1 MHEKEKAN
9 NSFWER
15 RKPFAPLKRLALGAL
30 AFSLS
35 SCVSPNVAKA
45 NYQENG
51 TSEEIRTSESVGAKR
66 LAESLTNSLTSGL
79 SLKLD
84 QMTLKA
90 DENNVFEFSNGS
102 LSFDLKELSL
112 HGLNLSLQA
121 EVNYNA
127 SGGRSID
134 ARLVDD
140 ELYFALEAPGSDS
153 ATYNVAY
160 KVSTASYQYGEEDG
174 RDSVTGGITQ
184 YEFGKLDWVLEDI
197 LQILSSYGYD
207 VKPDFDDTSTIDFE
221 KISSS
226 LDDLNEIDAESH
238 YFVWNLPIGENVY
251 SVGLQGDEDYYLSK
265 IDFPAKGTGASN
277 KLSNGMELSLSA
289 SFDYN
294 GAQIS
299 APENASSYLPL
310 DNSID
315 LWERIATYAGKLS
328 FDISTTHTENG
339 NEEEGLLLTHHEDT
353 VESTATTIGHQGFD
367 EKLTFSLNG
376 GANFQNQKINDL
388 SISAVFKGDKQTK
401 KLAGHYIQGEADK
414 EAYVDVN
421 SILKV
426 KTSKTTADAFF
437 SAFADLLGDESIK
450 NEYLSALF
458 SSIGSISD
466 AFESV
471 KNSLIGKD
479 ISEKHYEH
487 FLEALISLES
497 KENQIEATFDFSK
510 AGGEGK
516 LIFRLSSS
524 DFALASLTFDGFS
537 IGGFGVEGTLKISD
551 YTGSVSFNKD
561 EYQEMD
567 HLPTLTD
574 QVENLFQHHSMK
586 ASVQGYVLDRGTT
599 AVSSDSRF
607 ASLSGKTITEQ
618 GFSLEGNFAFNL
630 QEKAACANA
639 VVLDR
644 KADYLNEHAL
654 ALQLDG
660 EIGASTETGDMLFSY
675 DSSNTLK
682 NGNAEGYKD
691 LDYGNISEPDADT
704 LYGKFS
710 VSSLNDILEL
720 ATTLL
725 SSDDPRFTKFTSAAD
740 TLATTLVAKIS
751 QGQFAPLLSEKI
763 LVSVTRTGD
772 KIAAVISKDVLGSEE
787 DVPLNIEFNENGL
800 SSIDFKLITE
810 SKEIYFKIDAEVP
823 QTALLETDL
832 QVSDLQAKRDS
843 MTDFSSLSTLLEYV
857 LGSATLGED
866 ENNVSTYHLSGTAT
880 LKILSIFDKDVSIF
894 DKDVPFSLWVSLNG
908 AEVKAIGTIEVPMI
922 VAVNGGGG
930 AIGGGT
936 RYVEFYFHTS
946 GDDSDGIIFFHRVN
960 QKQTAGITRETISED
975 WAKVKASDF
984 TANIM
989 NWMLGYVMGMSS
1001 TIMDKISTSESTKGT
1016 SLHGEEMVSSYSHS
1030 ESSGVH
1036 AWNAKMDLSSLSSSL
1051 TSALEIKIEGKEV
1064 NVGSDKQKTLTA
1076 LSGSVGLVS
1085 VITVSFSASLANVST
1100 GTYVS
1105 VWNKGSGSSEG
1116 QITLRSPNKK
1126 KISTTSLQAADA
1138 YASNYYDNGYVTS
1151 GNFASATTYVT
1162 YPIS

>member
-1 MHEKEKAN
+1 M
-9 NSFWER
+9 
-15 RKPFAPLKRLALGAL
+15 KRLALGVL

-35 SCVSPNVAKA
+35 SCASSNVAKA
-45 NYQENG
+45 NNQESETIEEIQ
-51 TSEEIRTSESVGAKR
+51 TSENVGAKR
-66 LAESLTNSLTSGL
+66 LAESLTNSLASGL

-90 DENNVFEFSNGS
+90 DENNVFEFNNGS

-112 HGLNLSLQA
+112 HGLDLGLQA
-121 EVNYNA
+121 EVNYNS

-160 KVSTASYQYGEEDG
+160 KVSTASYQYGEEDN
-174 RDSVTGGITQ
+174 RDSVTGGINQ
-184 YEFGKLDWVLEDI
+184 YEFGRLDWVLEDI
-197 LQILSSYGYD
+197 LQILSSYGYE
-207 VKPDFDDTSTIDFE
+207 VKPNFNDTSMIDFG

-226 LDDLNEIDAESH
+226 LDELNEIDAESH

-251 SVGLQGDEDYYLSK
+251 SIGLQGDDDYYLSK
-265 IDFPAKGTGASN
+265 IEFPAKGTGASN
-277 KLSNGMELSLSA
+277 KLSNGMELALSA

-294 GAQIS
+294 GAQIT
-299 APENASSYLPL
+299 APENASSYLSL

-328 FDISTTHTENG
+328 FDVSTTHTENG
-339 NEEEGLLLTHHEDT
+339 SEEDGLLLTQHKDT

-367 EKLTFSLNG
+367 EKLTFSLSG

-388 SISAVFKGDKQTK
+388 SISATFKGDKQTK
-401 KLAGHYIQGEADK
+401 KLAGHYVQGDNDK

-421 SILKV
+421 GILKV

-450 NEYLSALF
+450 NEYLSSLF

-497 KENQIEATFDFSK
+497 KDNQIEATFDFSK

-516 LIFRLSSS
+516 LIFHLSSS

-551 YTGSVSFNKD
+551 YTGAVSFNKD
-561 EYQEMD
+561 EYEEMD
-567 HLPTLTD
+567 HLPALTD

-586 ASVQGYVLDRGTT
+586 ASVKGYVLDRNTT

-618 GFSLEGNFAFNL
+618 GFSLKGDFAFNL

-639 VVLDR
+639 VILDR
-644 KADYLNEHAL
+644 KADYLNEHAI

-682 NGNAEGYKD
+682 SSNAEGYAD
-691 LDYGNISEPDADT
+691 LNYGNITEPDADT

-720 ATTLL
+720 ATTLF

-787 DVPLNIEFNENGL
+787 GIPLNIEFDENGL

-810 SKEIYFKIDAEVP
+810 SKEIYFKIDAEIP
-823 QTALLETDL
+823 QTTLSKTDL
-832 QVSDLQAKRDS
+832 QISDLQSQRDS

-866 ENNVSTYHLSGTAT
+866 ENNVSTYHLSGTAKMT
-880 LKILSIFDKDVSIF
+880 ILSLFSKDL
-894 DKDVPFSLWVSLNG
+894 PFSIWVSLNG
-908 AEVKAIGTIEVPMI
+908 AEVKMIGTIEVPM
-922 VAVNGGGG
+922 VLEVNGGGG
-930 AIGGGT
+930 VIDGGT

-946 GDDSDGIIFFHRVN
+946 GDDSDGTIFFHRVN
-960 QKQTAGITRETISED
+960 QKQTGGITWESVTED
-975 WAKVKASDF
+975 WAKVKTSDF
-984 TANIM
+984 TANLL

-1001 TIMDKISTSESTKGT
+1001 SIMNQITTSDSSKG
-1016 SLHGEEMVSSYSHS
+1016 SSIHGEEMISSYSHS
-1030 ESSGVH
+1030 ESSGTH
-1036 AWNAKMDLSSLSSSL
+1036 TWNAKMDLSSLSSSL

-1064 NVGSDKQKTLTA
+1064 NVGNNKQKTLTA

-1085 VITVSFSASLANVST
+1085 VISISFSATLANVSS

-1105 VWNKGSGSSEG
+1105 VWNRGSGSSEG
-1116 QITLRSPNKK
+1116 QITLRSPNSR
-1126 KISTTSLQAADA
+1126 KISSTTLQAADA

>member
-1 MHEKEKAN
+1 MREKEKAN

-15 RKPFAPLKRLALGAL
+15 RKPFAPLKRLALGVL

-35 SCVSPNVAKA
+35 SCTSSNAAKA
-45 NYQENG
+45 NNQESETTEEIQ
-51 TSEEIRTSESVGAKR
+51 TSENVGAKR

-112 HGLNLSLQA
+112 HGLNLGLQA
-121 EVNYNA
+121 EVNYNS

-160 KVSTASYQYGEEDG
+160 KVSTASYQYGEEDS

-184 YEFGKLDWVLEDI
+184 YEFGRLDWVLEDI
-197 LQILSSYGYD
+197 LQILSSYGYE
-207 VKPDFDDTSTIDFE
+207 VKPNFNDTSTIDFG

-251 SVGLQGDEDYYLSK
+251 SIGLQGDEDYYLSK
-265 IDFPAKGTGASN
+265 IEFPAKGTEASN
-277 KLSNGMELSLSA
+277 KLSNGMELTLSA

-294 GAQIS
+294 GAQIV
-299 APENASSYLPL
+299 APENASSYLSL

-328 FDISTTHTENG
+328 FDVSTTHTENG
-339 NEEEGLLLTHHEDT
+339 SEEDGLLLTHHEDT
-353 VESTATTIGHQGFD
+353 VENTATTIGHQGFD
-367 EKLTFSLNG
+367 EKLTFSLSG

-388 SISAVFKGDKQTK
+388 SISAAFKGEKQTK
-401 KLAGHYIQGEADK
+401 KLAGHYVQGDNDK

-421 SILKV
+421 GILKV

-450 NEYLSALF
+450 NEYLSSLF

-497 KENQIEATFDFSK
+497 KDNQIEATFDFGK

-551 YTGSVSFNKD
+551 YTGATSFD
-561 EYQEMD
+561 EAEYEEMD

-574 QVENLFQHHSMK
+574 QVQNLYQHHSMK
-586 ASVQGYVLDRGTT
+586 ANVKGYVLDRNTT

-618 GFSLEGNFAFNL
+618 GFTLEGDFAFNL

-639 VVLDR
+639 VILDR
-644 KADYLNEHAL
+644 KADYLNEHAI

-682 NGNAEGYKD
+682 DKNAEGYAD
-691 LDYGNISEPDADT
+691 LNYGNITEPDADT

-787 DVPLNIEFNENGL
+787 DVPLNTEFNENGL

-823 QTALLETDL
+823 QTTLSKTDL
-832 QVSDLQAKRDS
+832 QVSDLQSKRDT

-866 ENNVSTYHLSGTAT
+866 ENNVSTYHLSGTAKLT
-880 LKILSIFDKDVSIF
+880 ILSLFN
-894 DKDVPFSLWVSLNG
+894 KDVPFSIWVSLNG
-908 AEVKAIGTIEVPMI
+908 AEVKMIGTIEVPMI
-922 VAVNGGGG
+922 SGVNGGGG
-930 AIGGGT
+930 LIDGGT

-946 GDDSDGIIFFHRVN
+946 GDDSDSTIFFHRVN
-960 QKQTAGITRETISED
+960 QKQTAGITIETISED
-975 WAKVKASDF
+975 WAKVKTSDF

-1001 TIMDKISTSESTKGT
+1001 TVMNQITTSDSSKGS
-1016 SLHGEEMVSSYSHS
+1016 SLHGEEMISSYSHS
-1030 ESSGVH
+1030 ESSGTH
-1036 AWNAKMDLSSLSSSL
+1036 TWNAKMDLSSLSSAL

-1064 NVGSDKQKTLTA
+1064 SVGSDKQKTLTA
-1076 LSGSVGLVS
+1076 LSGSIGLVS
-1085 VITVSFSASLANVST
+1085 VISISFSATLANVST
-1100 GTYVS
+1100 GSYVS
-1105 VWNKGSGSSEG
+1105 VWNRGSGSSEG
-1116 QITLRSPNKK
+1116 QITLRSPNKR
-1126 KISTTSLQAADA
+1126 KINTTTPQAADA

>member
-1 MHEKEKAN
+1 MREKEKAN
-9 NSFWER
+9 YSFKGR
-15 RKPFAPLKRLALGAL
+15 RKSFAPWKRLLLGAL
-30 AFSLS
+30 AFSVS
-35 SCVSPNVAKA
+35 SCASASETKAKQ
-45 NYQENG
+45 QE
-51 TSEEIRTSESVGAKR
+51 SESPEKTQVSASVGSKR
-66 LAESLTNSLTSGL
+66 LAESLASSLASGL

-112 HGLNLSLQA
+112 HGLNLGLQA
-121 EVNYNA
+121 EVNYNG
-127 SGGRSID
+127 SGERSID
-134 ARLVDD
+134 LSLVDD

-153 ATYNVAY
+153 ASYNVAY
-160 KVSTASYQYGEEDG
+160 KVSTASYQYGEENS

-184 YEFGKLDWVLEDI
+184 YEFGRLDWILEDI
-197 LQILSSYGYD
+197 LQILSSYGYE
-207 VKPDFDDTSTIDFE
+207 VKPNFKNTSTIDFG

-226 LDDLNEIDAESH
+226 LDELNEIDAESH
-238 YFVWNLPIGENVY
+238 YFVWNLPIGESVY
-251 SVGLQGDEDYYLSK
+251 SIGLQGDEDYCLSK
-265 IDFPAKGTGASN
+265 IEFPAKGSGASS
-277 KLSNGMELSLSA
+277 KLNNGMELSLSA
-289 SFDYN
+289 SFDYS
-294 GAQIS
+294 GAQIT

-328 FDISTTHTENG
+328 FDVSTTHTENG
-339 NEEEGLLLTHHEDT
+339 VEEDGLLLTHHEDT

-367 EKLTFSLNG
+367 EKLTFLLSG

-388 SISAVFKGDKQTK
+388 SVSATFKGDKQTK
-401 KLAGHYIQGEADK
+401 KLAGHYIQGDNDK

-421 SILKV
+421 GILKV

-450 NEYLSALF
+450 NEYLSSLF
-458 SSIGSISD
+458 SSIGSIGD
-466 AFESV
+466 AFESL
-471 KNSLIGKD
+471 KSSLIGKD
-479 ISEKHYEH
+479 ISEGHYEH

-497 KENQIEATFDFSK
+497 KDNQIEATFDFAK

-524 DFALASLTFDGFS
+524 DFALASLTFEGFS

-551 YTGSVSFNKD
+551 YTGSDSFDKD
-561 EYQEMD
+561 EYEEMD

-574 QVENLFQHHSMK
+574 QVENLYQHHSMK
-586 ASVQGYVLDRGTT
+586 ASVKGYVLDRNTT

-607 ASLSGKTITEQ
+607 VSLSGKTITEQ
-618 GFSLEGNFAFNL
+618 GFSLEGDFAFNL

-639 VVLDR
+639 VILDR

-654 ALQLDG
+654 SLQLDG
-660 EIGASTETGDMLFSY
+660 EIGTSTETGDMLFSY
-675 DSSNTLK
+675 NSSNALK
-682 NGNAEGYKD
+682 KAGAEGYKD
-691 LDYGNISEPDADT
+691 LDYGNIDEPTADP

-772 KIAAVISKDVLGSEE
+772 KIASVISKDVLGSEE

-800 SSIDFKLITE
+800 SSIDFKLVTE

-823 QTALLETDL
+823 QTTLSKTDL
-832 QVSDLQAKRDS
+832 QISDLQSKRDS
-843 MTDFSSLSTLLEYV
+843 MTDFSSLSTLLAYV

-866 ENNVSTYHLSGTAT
+866 ENNVSTYHLSGSAKMSITIPNTSWSFANQN
-880 LKILSIFDKDVSIF
+880 IDFSIFVFLD
-894 DKDVPFSLWVSLNG
+894 G
-908 AEVKAIGTIEVPMI
+908 AEVKAIGTITSPMI
-922 VAVNGGGG
+922 IIVNGGG
-930 AIGGGT
+930 ATGGT
-936 RYVEFYFHTS
+936 RYVEFYYHTS
-946 GDDSDGIIFFHRVN
+946 GNDSDGTIFFHRVN
-960 QKQTAGITRETISED
+960 GQTGIFSSITED

-989 NWMLGYVMGMSS
+989 NWMLGYVMGMKSIVMDRINTSDSS
-1001 TIMDKISTSESTKGT
+1001 SKT
-1016 SLHGEEMVSSYSHS
+1016 SLHGEELISSYSHS
-1030 ESSGVH
+1030 ETSGVQT
-1036 AWNAKMDLSSLSSSL
+1036 WNAKMDLSSLSSSL
-1051 TSALEIKIEGKEV
+1051 TSPLEISINGKEV
-1064 NVGSDKQKTLTA
+1064 NAGAKKQNTLTS
-1076 LSGSVGLVS
+1076 LSGSLGLVTYIS
-1085 VITVSFSASLANVST
+1085 LSFNAALANVST
-1100 GTYVS
+1100 GSYVS
-1105 VWNKGSGSSEG
+1105 VWNRNSSSSDDKLTFHTKNSSSVASSEVH
-1116 QITLRSPNKK
+1116 
-1126 KISTTSLQAADA
+1126 AADA

-1162 YPIS
+1162 FPIS

>member
-1 MHEKEKAN
+1 MRGKEKAN
-9 NSFWER
+9 NSFKER
-15 RKPFAPLKRLALGAL
+15 GKTFAPLKRLALGVL

-35 SCVSPNVAKA
+35 SCASSSVAKA
-45 NYQENG
+45 GKEKSEVTEETPLSEN
-51 TSEEIRTSESVGAKR
+51 VGAKR
-66 LAESLTNSLTSGL
+66 LAESLSNSLTSGL

-90 DENNVFEFSNGS
+90 DENNVFEFSDGS
-102 LSFDLKELSL
+102 LSFDLKDLSL
-112 HGLNLSLQA
+112 HGLNLGLAA
-121 EVNYNA
+121 EVDYNG

-140 ELYFALEAPGSDS
+140 ELYFALEAPGSDC

-160 KVSTASYQYGEEDG
+160 KVSTASYQYGEEDS

-197 LQILSSYGYD
+197 LQILSSYGYE
-207 VKPDFDDTSTIDFE
+207 VKPNFSDTSSIDFG

-226 LDDLNEIDAESH
+226 LDELNEIDAESH
-238 YFVWNLPIGENVY
+238 YFVWNLPIGESVY
-251 SVGLQGDEDYYLSK
+251 SIGLQGDEDYYLSK

-277 KLSNGMELSLSA
+277 KLSNGMELTLSA

-294 GAQIS
+294 GAQIKV
-299 APENASSYLPL
+299 PENASSYLSL

-328 FDISTTHTENG
+328 FDVSTTHVENG

-367 EKLTFSLNG
+367 EKLTFSLSG

-388 SISAVFKGDKQTK
+388 SISATFKGDKQTK
-401 KLAGHYIQGEADK
+401 KLAGHYVQGDADK

-421 SILKV
+421 GILKV

-450 NEYLSALF
+450 NEYLSSLF

-479 ISEKHYEH
+479 VSEGHYEH
-487 FLEALISLES
+487 FLEVLISLES
-497 KENQIEATFDFSK
+497 KNNQIEATFDFSK

-516 LIFRLSSS
+516 LIFRLSSD

-537 IGGFGVEGTLKISD
+537 IGEFGVEGTLRISD
-551 YTGSVSFNKD
+551 YTGSASFDKS
-561 EYQEMD
+561 EYEEMD

-574 QVENLFQHHSMK
+574 QVENLFQHHSLK
-586 ASVQGYVLDRGTT
+586 ASVKGYVLDRNTT
-599 AVSSDSRF
+599 AVSSDSRY

-618 GFSLEGNFAFNL
+618 GFSLEGDFAFNL

-639 VVLDR
+639 VILDR

-654 ALQLDG
+654 SLQLDG

-675 DSSNTLK
+675 DSSNDLK
-682 NGNAEGYKD
+682 NGGAEGYKD
-691 LDYGNISEPDADT
+691 LDYGKISEPKEGVDT

-725 SSDDPRFTKFTSAAD
+725 SSDDPRFTKFTSVAD

-763 LVSVTRTGD
+763 LLNVTRTGD

-787 DVPLNIEFNENGL
+787 DVPLNIEFDENGI
-800 SSIDFKLITE
+800 SSIDIKLITD

-823 QTALLETDL
+823 QTTLSKADL
-832 QVSDLQAKRDS
+832 QVSDLQSKRDS
-843 MTDFSSLSTLLEYV
+843 MTDYSSLSTLLEYV

-866 ENNVSTYHLSGTAT
+866 ENNVSTYHLSGSAT
-880 LKILSIFDKDVSIF
+880 MSIT
-894 DKDVPFSLWVSLNG
+894 VPNTSWSFANKNIDFSVFVFLDG
-908 AEVKAIGTIEVPMI
+908 AEVKAIGTITSPMI
-922 VAVNGGGG
+922 FLVNGGG
-930 AIGGGT
+930 AKGGT

-946 GDDSDGIIFFHRVN
+946 GNDSDGTIFFHRVSHA
-960 QKQTAGITRETISED
+960 KGLTSLATSVSED

-989 NWMLGYVMGMSS
+989 NWMLGYVMGMTSIVMDNINTDSS
-1001 TIMDKISTSESTKGT
+1001 SKT
-1016 SLHGEEMVSSYSHS
+1016 SLHGEELISSYSHS
-1030 ESSGVH
+1030 EASGTQT
-1036 AWNAKMDLSSLSSSL
+1036 WNAKMDLSSLSSAL
-1051 TSALEIKIEGKEV
+1051 TSPLEIKIEGKEV
-1064 NVGSDKQKTLTA
+1064 NAGAEKQKTLTS
-1076 LSGSVGLVS
+1076 LSGSLGLAS
-1085 VITVSFSASLANVST
+1085 VISLSFNAALANVSS
-1100 GTYVS
+1100 GSYVS
-1105 VWNKGSGSSEG
+1105 VWNRNSSSSEDKL
-1116 QITLRSPNKK
+1116 TFHTKNDKSVN
-1126 KISTTSLQAADA
+1126 SSEVHAADA
-1138 YASNYYDNGYVTS
+1138 YAANYYDNGYSTT

>member
-1 MHEKEKAN
+1 MREKEKAN
-9 NSFWER
+9 NSFWGR
-15 RKPFAPLKRLALGAL
+15 RKPFAPLKRLALGVL

-35 SCVSPNVAKA
+35 SCASSNAAKA
-45 NYQENG
+45 NNQESETTEEIQ
-51 TSEEIRTSESVGAKR
+51 TSENVGAKR

-84 QMTLKA
+84 QMTLKT

-112 HGLNLSLQA
+112 HGLNLGLQA
-121 EVNYNA
+121 EVDYNS

-160 KVSTASYQYGEEDG
+160 KVSTASYQYGEENS

-184 YEFGKLDWVLEDI
+184 YEFGRLDWVLEDI
-197 LQILSSYGYD
+197 LQILSSYGYE
-207 VKPDFDDTSTIDFE
+207 VKPNFNDTSTIDFG

-251 SVGLQGDEDYYLSK
+251 SIGLQGDEDYYLSK
-265 IDFPAKGTGASN
+265 IEFPAKGTGASN
-277 KLSNGMELSLSA
+277 KLSNGMELVLSA
-289 SFDYN
+289 SFDYS
-294 GAQIS
+294 GAQIV
-299 APENASSYLPL
+299 APENASSYLSL

-328 FDISTTHTENG
+328 FDVSTTHTENG
-339 NEEEGLLLTHHEDT
+339 SEEDGLLLTHHADT
-353 VESTATTIGHQGFD
+353 VENTATTIGHQGFD
-367 EKLTFSLNG
+367 EKLTFSLSG

-388 SISAVFKGDKQTK
+388 SISAAFKGEKQTK
-401 KLAGHYIQGEADK
+401 KLAGHYVQGDNDK

-421 SILKV
+421 GILKV
-426 KTSKTTADAFF
+426 KTTKTTADAFF

-450 NEYLSALF
+450 NEYLSSLF

-497 KENQIEATFDFSK
+497 KDNQIEATFDFGK

-551 YTGSVSFNKD
+551 YTGAVSFD
-561 EYQEMD
+561 ETEYEEMD

-574 QVENLFQHHSMK
+574 QVQNLYQHHSMK
-586 ASVQGYVLDRGTT
+586 ANVKGYVLDRNTT
-599 AVSSDSRF
+599 AISSDSRF

-618 GFSLEGNFAFNL
+618 GFTLEGDFAFNL

-639 VVLDR
+639 VILDR
-644 KADYLNEHAL
+644 KADYLNEHAI

-682 NGNAEGYKD
+682 DKNAEGYAD
-691 LDYGNISEPDADT
+691 LNYGNITEPEADT

-740 TLATTLVAKIS
+740 TLGTTLVAKIS

-823 QTALLETDL
+823 QTTLSKTDL
-832 QVSDLQAKRDS
+832 QVSDLQSKRDT

-866 ENNVSTYHLSGTAT
+866 ENNVSTYHLSGTAKLT
-880 LKILSIFDKDVSIF
+880 ILSLFN
-894 DKDVPFSLWVSLNG
+894 KDVPFSIWVSLNG
-908 AEVKAIGTIEVPMI
+908 AEVKMIGTIEVPMI
-922 VAVNGGGG
+922 SGVNGGGG
-930 AIGGGT
+930 LIDGGT

-946 GDDSDGIIFFHRVN
+946 GDDSDSTIFFHRVN
-960 QKQTAGITRETISED
+960 QKQTAGITIETISED
-975 WAKVKASDF
+975 WAKVKTSDF

-1001 TIMDKISTSESTKGT
+1001 TVMNQITTSDSSKGS
-1016 SLHGEEMVSSYSHS
+1016 SLHGEEMISSYSHS
-1030 ESSGVH
+1030 ESSGTH
-1036 AWNAKMDLSSLSSSL
+1036 TWNAKMDLGSLSSAL

-1064 NVGSDKQKTLTA
+1064 SVGSDKQKTLTA

-1085 VITVSFSASLANVST
+1085 VISISFSATLANVST
-1100 GTYVS
+1100 GSYVS
-1105 VWNKGSGSSEG
+1105 VWNRGSGSSEG
-1116 QITLRSPNKK
+1116 QITLRSPNKR
-1126 KISTTSLQAADA
+1126 KINTTTPQAADA

>member
-1 MHEKEKAN
+1 MREKEKAN

-15 RKPFAPLKRLALGAL
+15 RKPFAPLKRLALGVL

-35 SCVSPNVAKA
+35 SCASSNAAKA
-45 NYQENG
+45 NNQESETTEEIQ
-51 TSEEIRTSESVGAKR
+51 TSENVGAKR

-112 HGLNLSLQA
+112 HGLNLGLQA
-121 EVNYNA
+121 EVNYNS

-140 ELYFALEAPGSDS
+140 ELYFALEAPGSDN
-153 ATYNVAY
+153 ATYSVAY
-160 KVSTASYQYGEEDG
+160 KVSTASYQYGEEDS

-184 YEFGKLDWVLEDI
+184 YEFGRLDWVLEDI
-197 LQILSSYGYD
+197 LQILSSYGYE
-207 VKPDFDDTSTIDFE
+207 VKPNFNDTSTIDFG

-251 SVGLQGDEDYYLSK
+251 SIGLQGDEDYYLSK
-265 IDFPAKGTGASN
+265 IEFPAKGTEASN
-277 KLSNGMELSLSA
+277 KLSNGMELTLSA
-289 SFDYN
+289 SFDYS
-294 GAQIS
+294 GAQIV
-299 APENASSYLPL
+299 APENASSYLSL

-328 FDISTTHTENG
+328 FDVSTTHTENG
-339 NEEEGLLLTHHEDT
+339 SEEDGLLLTHHEDT
-353 VESTATTIGHQGFD
+353 VENTATTIGHQGFD
-367 EKLTFSLNG
+367 EKLTFSLSG

-388 SISAVFKGDKQTK
+388 SISAAFKGEKQTK
-401 KLAGHYIQGEADK
+401 KLAGHYVQGDNDK

-421 SILKV
+421 GILKV

-450 NEYLSALF
+450 NEYLSSLF

-497 KENQIEATFDFSK
+497 KDNQIEATFDFGK

-551 YTGSVSFNKD
+551 YTGAASFD
-561 EYQEMD
+561 EAEYEEMD

-574 QVENLFQHHSMK
+574 QVQNLYQHHSMK
-586 ASVQGYVLDRGTT
+586 ASVKGYVLDRNTT
-599 AVSSDSRF
+599 AISSDSRF

-618 GFSLEGNFAFNL
+618 GFSLDGDFAFNL

-639 VVLDR
+639 VILDR
-644 KADYLNEHAL
+644 KADYLNEHAI

-682 NGNAEGYKD
+682 DKNAEGYAD
-691 LDYGNISEPDADT
+691 LNYGNITEPDADT

-823 QTALLETDL
+823 QTTLSKTDL
-832 QVSDLQAKRDS
+832 QVSDLQSKRDT

-866 ENNVSTYHLSGTAT
+866 ENNVSTYHLSGTAKLT
-880 LKILSIFDKDVSIF
+880 ILSLFN
-894 DKDVPFSLWVSLNG
+894 KDVPFSIWVSLNG
-908 AEVKAIGTIEVPMI
+908 AEVKMIGTIEVPMI
-922 VAVNGGGG
+922 SGVNGGGG
-930 AIGGGT
+930 LIDGGT

-946 GDDSDGIIFFHRVN
+946 GDDSDSTIFFHRVN
-960 QKQTAGITRETISED
+960 QKQTAGITIETISED
-975 WAKVKASDF
+975 WAKVKTSDF
-984 TANIM
+984 AANLL

-1001 TIMDKISTSESTKGT
+1001 TVMNQITTSDSSKGS
-1016 SLHGEEMVSSYSHS
+1016 SLHGEEMISSYSHS
-1030 ESSGVH
+1030 ESSGTH
-1036 AWNAKMDLSSLSSSL
+1036 TWNAKMDLGSLSSAL

-1064 NVGSDKQKTLTA
+1064 SVGSDRQKTLTA

-1085 VITVSFSASLANVST
+1085 VISISFSATLANVST
-1100 GTYVS
+1100 GSYVS
-1105 VWNKGSGSSEG
+1105 VWNRGSGSSEG
-1116 QITLRSPNKK
+1116 QITLRSPNKR
-1126 KISTTSLQAADA
+1126 KINTTTPQAADA